1 MATETAQFE
10 QQALEN
16 ADRELAQAI
25 DAFEERLHAYEVE
38 GERLISQ
45 MDEYRTKRRNWL
57 R

>member
-16 ADRELAQAI
+16 ANRELAQAI
-25 DAFEERLHAYEVE
+25 EVFEEKLREYETE
-38 GERLISQ
+38 GDALLSQ
-45 MDEYRTKRRNWL
+45 MSDYRIKRRSWL